1 MQGVFV
7 YFSDDAVQHERQV
20 KNRVIPVDRVVKPLT
35 ESETIVILVALIKH
49 QAFTVEK
56 LIALP
61 DVQKNKIST
70 ESIKRFLEKHGL
82 QKKIP
87 AGRH

>member
-1 MQGVFV
+1 MQ
-7 YFSDDAVQHERQV
+7 YERQV

-49 QAFTVEK
+49 QAFTAEK

-70 ESIKRFLEKHGL
+70 ESINIFLEKHGL
-82 QKKIP
+82 QKKIRREGTED
-87 AGRH
+87 AQGIYR